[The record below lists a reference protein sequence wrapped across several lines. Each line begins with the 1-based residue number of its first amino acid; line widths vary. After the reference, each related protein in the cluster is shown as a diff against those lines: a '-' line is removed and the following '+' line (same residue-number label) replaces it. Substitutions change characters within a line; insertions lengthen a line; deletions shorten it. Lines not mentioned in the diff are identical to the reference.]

1 MCRLLAFSAKTE
13 TTIPAFIGKEFS
25 QFLDL
30 SEVHHD
36 SWGIALDSGDQTQ
49 LVKKPQTAK
58 QSEEFSN
65 TIDSASG
72 VGGLLHFRWASPGLP
87 VTQQNAHPFNYQD
100 ISFIHNGA
108 LSPYESLRDSV
119 SEKFIALRTGDTDSE
134 LFFLYLL
141 SEIDKAGFVG
151 GVRNAIKQI
160 KEGFKYSSINSMILN
175 REYLI
180 VVSEHDPLNKPD
192 WADAVYYELRYRLDE
207 NGIAVASS
215 GWNQEGW
222 KLLGNHQMLIVNRAT
237 LTVEI
242 VNL

>member
-1 MCRLLAFSAKTE
+1 MCRLLAFSAKSK
-13 TTIPAFIGKEFS
+13 TTIPAFIGEEFS

-36 SWGIALDSGDQTQ
+36 SWGIALDGGETTQ
-49 LVKKPQTAK
+49 LIKKPQTAK
-58 QSEEFSN
+58 KSDEFS
-65 TIDSASG
+65 SAIHSESG
-72 VGGLLHFRWASPGLP
+72 LGGLLHFRWASPGLP
-87 VTQQNAHPFNYQD
+87 VTQQNAHPFNYRE

-108 LSPYESLRDSV
+108 LSPYETLRDSI
-119 SEKFIALRTGDTDSE
+119 SEEFIQLRTGDTDSE

-141 SEIDKAGFVG
+141 TEIEDKGFIS
-151 GVRNAIKQI
+151 GVLSAIRNI
-160 KEGFKYSSINSMILN
+160 KEGFKYSSINSMVLN
-175 REYLI
+175 SDHLI

-192 WADAVYYELRYRLDE
+192 WADDVYYELRYRLDE

-222 KLLGNHQMLIVNRAT
+222 RLLENHQILIVDRAT
-237 LTVEI
+237 LKTEI